1 MSGKRLFSRESSRS
15 KMVKSSFKSKRGSS
29 SSNNQ
34 KPSLFKR
41 WRKSTDSVKSDSTV
55 EETGFKIVTMAV
67 IVPKNKK

>member
-15 KMVKSSFKSKRGSS
+15 KMVKSSFKSKRGS